1 MASTATAPHPDVP
14 KRSPLAPAYD
24 LRTIPIEQIRH
35 STNNPRSAI
44 NPGKQRDLEASVRAK
59 GIQTPIGVRPIHGG
73 LFEVVH
79 GERRVRAAEA
89 VGVATVPAIVT
100 EMTDDEAYEAAA
112 VENLQRHE
120 MGLMDEADVY
130 ARLAKPHKTH
140 PEVAISRRTG
150 VPESRVYR
158 LLRYTTLEPVF
169 QKALREDR
177 LSMGHADALVRLTPT
192 QRKDAMDRDLV
203 WRQSPLFRDREAKW
217 VPTKDDLVPLHEL
230 QHYIQER
237 TAFDPNAD
245 DLRHFQPELA
255 DARETAITHALA
267 DRDETE
273 DVDGGPAPT
282 LLRLSADSLVRM
294 KTGLNEKTAPL
305 SPSRWKEVKP
315 GSCEHATLGA
325 IVHGGPGRVLT
336 VCIKRSC
343 KKHWPQ
349 QPKKKRTTAASA
361 SKPAK
366 AEVSYQE
373 RERLQRI
380 ERTAWEAFEEAAVR
394 PAMVTQTAGLKF
406 SAGLVRS
413 LLDSYDLKGIET
425 RYGVKLTDATAA
437 QVLWLNA
444 ADDAIRYGSDAD
456 TIANDLKPF
465 GFDAAP
471 FAKKYK
477 AERAAVKKAAAKTA
491 TPATGKKTA
500 KKGSA
505 A

>member
-1 MASTATAPHPDVP
+1 MPTTTAPPTP
-14 KRSPLAPAYD
+14 IATSYD
-24 LRTIPIEQIRH
+24 LRAIPIELIRH
-35 STNNPRSAI
+35 NTVNPRRAI
-44 NPGKQRDLEASVRAK
+44 DPVRQAELVASIREK
-59 GIQTPIGVRPIHGG
+59 GIETPLIVRPIHDG
-73 LFEVVH
+73 LFEIVA
-79 GERRVRAAEA
+79 GERRARAAETA
-89 VGVATVPAIVT
+89 QLTVLPCHVKRL
-100 EMTDDEAYEAAA
+100 TDDEAHESAL
-112 VENLQRHE
+112 VENLQRAD
-120 MGLMDEADVY
+120 MNLMDEADGY
-130 ARLAKPHKTH
+130 ARMQKKHKTAA
-140 PEVAISRRTG
+140 AISRRTG
-150 VPESRVYR
+150 VPESRVFK
-158 LLRYTTLEPVF
+158 LLKYTTLEKVF
-169 QKALREDR
+169 TTALAEDR
-177 LSMGHADALVRLTPT
+177 LTMGHADELVRLTPK
-192 QRKDAMDRDLV
+192 QRTAAMEQDLV
-203 WRQSPLFRDREAKW
+203 WRVSPLFDDRKKW
-217 VPTKDDLVPLHEL
+217 VPTKDDLAPLHEL
-230 QHYIQER
+230 KHFIQER
-237 TAFDPNAD
+237 TTFDPNAA
-245 DLRHFQPELA
+245 DLQHFLP
-255 DARETAITHALA
+255 DVALA
-267 DRDETE
+267 RDAAILGEQSDRSEAIEDEDRDV
-273 DVDGGPAPT
+273 VDAEVPT
-282 LLRLSADSLVRM
+282 LLRLSDDSLVRM
-294 KTGLNEKTAPL
+294 KTGESDKTLPL
-305 SPSRWKEVKP
+305 SPSKWKSVKP

-325 IVHGGPGRVLT
+325 VVHGGPPRVLT
-336 VCIKRSC
+336 VCIKRRC
-343 KKHWPQ
+343 AKHWPQ